1 MSLSEMARLAK
12 SSGLA
17 KNDAQWWP
25 KWMETYARSV
35 HQVDAPRIDISRE
48 SLISLLQRL
57 RDSGKSAW
65 VRLQV
70 VRAVEFYQK
79 SVLQSSVPDL
89 SDVRLTLEQLAK
101 KERAEKRHADAN
113 SGHAGADPVDD
124 KMLIGRIDPREPAL
138 LQEIRTLMRIRHY
151 AVRTDRAYVGWIQRF
166 VLSVGG
172 WNKDL
177 SDVGEMQVKEFL
189 GNLAVEDKVAAST
202 QNQAFNALLF
212 LFREVLKRDLH
223 FLDTERAKKPSRIPV
238 VLTTSEV
245 ATIFRHLKGRDLL
258 FARILYGGGL
268 RHYEG
273 LRLRVKDFDVES
285 RQLIVRDGKG
295 AKDRVTVLPESVI
308 ADLLAQKEMVRRL
321 HDADLADGF
330 GSVWLPYAFARKAP
344 NAAFQFEWQFL
355 FPASKMSVD
364 PHDGAIHRHH
374 MHESVF
380 QTALHRAVEESGI
393 HKRVTPHTFRHSFAT
408 HLLQSGADIRTVQE
422 LLGHA
427 DVSTTMIYTH
437 VLQSGP
443 LGVKSPLDRL

>member
-1 MSLSEMARLAK
+1 
-12 SSGLA
+12 
-17 KNDAQWWP
+17 
-25 KWMETYARSV
+25 METYARSI
-35 HQVDAPRIDISRE
+35 HQLDAHRIEISRE
-48 SLISLLQRL
+48 SLITLLQRM

-79 SVLQSSVPDL
+79 SVLQSAVPDL
-89 SDVRLTLEQLAK
+89 CDVRTTLESLAR
-101 KERAEKRHADAN
+101 KERAEKRGSGLN
-113 SGHAGADPVDD
+113 SGHSGAEPVDD
-124 KMLIGRIDPREPAL
+124 KMLIGRIDPREPLL
-138 LQEIRTLMRIRHY
+138 LQQIRTLMRIRHY
-151 AVRTDRAYVGWIQRF
+151 AVRTERAYVGWIQRF

-172 WNKDL
+172 WNKEL
-177 SDVGEMQVKEFL
+177 SNVGEMQVKEFL

-202 QNQAFNALLF
+202 QNQAFNSLLF

-245 ATIFRHLKGRDLL
+245 ATVFRHLKHRDLL
-258 FARILYGGGL
+258 FARLLYGGGL

-273 LRLRVKDFDVES
+273 LRLRIKDIDVQA
-285 RQLIVRDGKG
+285 RQLVVRDGKG

-308 ADLLAQKEMVRRL
+308 ADVLAQREMVRRL
-321 HDADLADGF
+321 HDQDLAAGF
-330 GSVWLPYAFARKAP
+330 GSVWLPYAFARKSP
-344 NAAFQFEWQFL
+344 NAAYQFEWQFF

-380 QTALHRAVEESGI
+380 QLALRNAVEESGI
-393 HKRVTPHTFRHSFAT
+393 DKRVTPHTFRHSFAT
-408 HLLQSGADIRTVQE
+408 HLLQGGADIRTVQE

-437 VLQSGP
+437 VAKSGP
-443 LGVKSPLDRL
+443 LGVRSPLDRF

>member
-1 MSLSEMARLAK
+1 MSLSEMTRLAN

-17 KNDAQWWP
+17 ESDAKWWP
-25 KWMETYARSV
+25 KWVKVYARSIGQI
-35 HQVDAPRIDISRE
+35 HAPRIDISRD
-48 SLISLLQRL
+48 SLIALLRSL

-70 VRAVEFYQK
+70 VRAVEFYQQI
-79 SVLQSSVPDL
+79 VLHDSVPDL
-89 SDVRLTLEQLAK
+89 SDVRLTLEGLTK
-101 KERAEKRHADAN
+101 KERSQKRSSQLDA
-113 SGHAGADPVDD
+113 AQAAPDLVDD
-124 KMLIGRIDPREPAL
+124 KMLIGRIDPSEPAL
-138 LQEIRTLMRIRHY
+138 LQEIRTLMRVRHY
-151 AVRTDRAYVGWIQRF
+151 AVRTERAYVGWIQRF
-166 VLSVGG
+166 VKSIGG
-172 WNKDL
+172 WSKDL
-177 SDVGEMQVKEFL
+177 SDVNAMQVKEFL
-189 GNLAVEDKVAAST
+189 GNLAVEDQVAAST

-223 FLDTERAKKPSRIPV
+223 FLDTERAKTPSRIPV

-273 LRLRVKDFDVES
+273 LRLRVKDVDVDA

-295 AKDRVTVLPESVI
+295 AKDRVTVLPDSVI
-308 ADLLAQKEMVRRL
+308 EDVLAQKEMVRRL
-321 HDADLADGF
+321 HDADLAAGF

-344 NAAFQFEWQFL
+344 SAAYQFEWQFL
-355 FPASKMSVD
+355 FSASKMSVD

-380 QTALHRAVEESGI
+380 QSALHRAAEESGI

-427 DVSTTMIYTH
+427 DVRTTMIYTH
-437 VLQSGP
+437 VSQSGP
-443 LGVKSPLDRL
+443 LGVRSPLDRL

>member
-1 MSLSEMARLAK
+1 MSLKEMARLAN

-17 KNDAQWWP
+17 KKDAEWWP
-25 KWMETYARSV
+25 KWMAMYARSTR
-35 HQVDAPRIDISRE
+35 QIDSLRIDISRE
-48 SLISLLQRL
+48 SLITLLQRI

-89 SDVRLTLEQLAK
+89 SDVRCTLEGLAK
-101 KERAEKRHADAN
+101 KERSEKRRPDAETGR
-113 SGHAGADPVDD
+113 SVAVPMDD
-124 KMLIGRIDPREPAL
+124 KMLIGRIDPHEPPL

-151 AVRTDRAYVGWIQRF
+151 AVRTERAYVGWIQRF
-166 VLSVGG
+166 VGSVGG
-172 WNKDL
+172 WNNDL

-189 GNLAVEDKVAAST
+189 GNLAVVDRVAAST

-212 LFREVLKRDLH
+212 LFRDVLKRDLH
-223 FLDTERAKKPSRIPV
+223 FLDAERAKTPGRVPV

-245 ATIFRHLKGRDLL
+245 ATIFRHLNGRELL

-273 LRLRVKDFDVES
+273 LRLRVKDVDVES

-295 AKDRVTVLPESVI
+295 AKDRVTVLPESVV
-308 ADLLAQKEMVRRL
+308 ADVLAQIEVVRRL
-321 HDADLADGF
+321 HDADLSAGF

-344 NAAFQFEWQFL
+344 SAAYRIEWQFL
-355 FPASKMSVD
+355 FPASRMSVD
-364 PHDGAIHRHH
+364 PLDGAVHRHH

-380 QTALHRAVEESGI
+380 QSALHRAVGHSGI
-393 HKRVTPHTFRHSFAT
+393 HKRVTPHTLRHSFAT

-443 LGVKSPLDRL
+443 LGVRSPLDRL

>member
-1 MSLSEMARLAK
+1 MSLNEMARLAK

-48 SLISLLQRL
+48 SLISLLQRM

-79 SVLQSSVPDL
+79 SVLQSVVPDL
-89 SDVRLTLEQLAK
+89 CDVVMTLEKLAR
-101 KERAEKRHADAN
+101 KERAEKHSTDLN
-113 SGHAGADPVDD
+113 SGHSGAEPVDD
-124 KMLIGRIDPREPAL
+124 KMLIGRIDPREPLL
-138 LQEIRTLMRIRHY
+138 LQKIRTLMRIRHY
-151 AVRTDRAYVGWIQRF
+151 AVRTERAYVGWIQRF

-172 WNKDL
+172 WNKVL

-212 LFREVLKRDLH
+212 LFREVLKRDLQ

-273 LRLRVKDFDVES
+273 LRLRVKDVDVGS

-308 ADLLAQKEMVRRL
+308 ADVLAQKEMVRRL
-321 HDADLADGF
+321 HDADLAAGF

-344 NAAFQFEWQFL
+344 KAAYQFEWQFL
-355 FPASKMSVD
+355 FSASKMSVD

>member
-1 MSLSEMARLAK
+1 MSLSEMRRLANN
-12 SSGLA
+12 SGLA

-25 KWMETYARSV
+25 KWMEAYARSV
-35 HQVDAPRIDISRE
+35 HQVDAARIGISRE
-48 SLISLLQRL
+48 RLISLLRRM
-57 RDSGKSAW
+57 RDSGKPAW

-70 VRAVEFYQK
+70 VRAAEFYQK
-79 SVLQSSVPDL
+79 AVLQSSVPDL
-89 SDVRLTLEQLAK
+89 SDVRLTLEERAR
-101 KERAEKRHADAN
+101 KERAAERRFGLN

-124 KMLIGRIDPREPAL
+124 RMLIGRIDPREPPL

-151 AVRTDRAYVGWIQRF
+151 AVRTERAYVGWIQRF
-166 VLSVGG
+166 VSSVGG

-177 SDVGEMQVKEFL
+177 SDVGEMAVKEFL
-189 GNLAVEDKVAAST
+189 GNLAVKDKVAAST

-212 LFREVLKRDLH
+212 LFREVLKRELH
-223 FLDTERAKKPSRIPV
+223 FLDTERAKRPRRIPV
-238 VLTTSEV
+238 VLTKSEV
-245 ATIFRHLKGRDLL
+245 ATVLRHVKGRDLL
-258 FARILYGGGL
+258 FARILYGCGL

-273 LRLRVKDFDVES
+273 LRLRVKDVDVDA

-295 AKDRVTVLPESVI
+295 AKDRVTVMPDSVI

-321 HDADLADGF
+321 HDADLEAGF

-355 FPASKMSVD
+355 FPGSKVSVD

-380 QTALHRAVEESGI
+380 RTALNRAVEVSGI